1 MNKFSIATLVLG
13 LTISVANAEPKE
25 TPAQTEQ
32 KKLDARC
39 YKKTVCEAK
48 DAFSLADP
56 VFYFDGT
63 RCKAYLMRG
72 CYEQPPFRTQEECQV
87 TCYK

>member
-1 MNKFSIATLVLG
+1 MKKFSIATLVIG
-13 LTISVANAEPKE
+13 LTINAVNAEPKE
-25 TPAQTEQ
+25 TPVSTEQ

-39 YKKTVCEAK
+39 YEKPVCEAK

-56 VFYFDGT
+56 KFYFDGE

-72 CYEQPPFRTQEECQV
+72 CYEQPPFMTQEECEV